1 MTEAE
6 PLQQIRRTYVRFRS
20 RTLSYFGGCDYFRL
34 ASHPRVLRAVREGL
48 RRYGLNVA
56 ASRTTTGHHEIYRKL
71 EAELARFF
79 GAESAL
85 LTATGY
91 VTNLIVAQALAG
103 RFSHA
108 LLDTGAHAALQ
119 DAALALNCPILQF
132 KHRDPADFA
141 KAVKRCG
148 PGAKLIALTDGM
160 FSRNGTTAPLRAYRK
175 LLPRDGWLLVDDAH
189 GAGTIGIHGR
199 GTVET
204 EGISRRNLIQSVT
217 LSKAFGSYGG
227 AILAARELRA
237 QLLTSRMFIGS
248 TPPPL
253 PLACAAL
260 ESLHRLRAE
269 PELRENLARNFHLVK
284 EAFEAAGWRDEA
296 GPGPIIP
303 LHPKTRAIRDRMS
316 VKLLA
321 AGILPPL
328 IHYPGAPALGYFR
341 FVISSEHTPKQLDAL
356 VRAVKPLIGS
366 PGG

>member
-1 MTEAE
+1 MPEAE
-6 PLQQIRRTYVRFRS
+6 PLQQVRRTYVRS
-20 RTLSYFGGCDYFRL
+20 QGRTLAYFGGCDYFRL
-34 ASHPRVLRAVREGL
+34 ASHPQVLRAVREGL

-56 ASRTTTGHHEIYRKL
+56 ASRTTTGHHEIYAKL

-91 VTNLIVAQALAG
+91 VTDLIVAQALAG

-108 LLDTGAHAALQ
+108 LLDAGAHAALQ
-119 DAALALNCPILQF
+119 DAALALNCPILRF
-132 KHRDPADFA
+132 KHRDPTDFA
-141 KAVKRCG
+141 QAVNRCG

-160 FSRNGTTAPLRAYRK
+160 FSRNGTTGPLRTYRK
-175 LLPRDGWLLVDDAH
+175 ILPRDGWLLVDDAH
-189 GAGTIGIHGR
+189 GAGTIGVHGR

-204 EGISRRNLIQSVT
+204 EGISRRNLIQCVT

-227 AILAARELRA
+227 AILGSRELRA

-260 ESLHRLRAE
+260 ESLRLLHAQ
-269 PELRENLARNFHLVK
+269 PKLRTNLERNLRRVK
-284 EAFEAAGWRDEA
+284 EPLEAAGWRGET

-303 LHPKTRAIRDRMS
+303 LHPKTKAVRDRMNGA
-316 VKLLA
+316 LRT

-341 FVISSEHTPKQLDAL
+341 FVISSEHTARQLDTL
-356 VRAVKPLIGS
+356 VRTVKPFIGS
-366 PGG
+366 LGG